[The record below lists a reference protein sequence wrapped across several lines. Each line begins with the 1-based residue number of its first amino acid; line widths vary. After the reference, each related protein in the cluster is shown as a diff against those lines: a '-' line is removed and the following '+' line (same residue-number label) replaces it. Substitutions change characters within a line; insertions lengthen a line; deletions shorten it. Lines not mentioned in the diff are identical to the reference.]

1 MHVRVEATPGLGLLE
16 ALAEG
21 CGLATSFE
29 ELVFQ
34 DLSLAQKIFVFQHV
48 GAVSVYVSKDPVVPK
63 LIQCDVYLYGARV
76 ASVKD
81 P

>member
-1 MHVRVEATPGLGLLE
+1 MHVRVEATPSLGLFE

-21 CGLATSFE
+21 CGLAMPSE
-29 ELVFQ
+29 ELVLQ
-34 DLSLAQKIFVFQHV
+34 DFSLAQKIFIFQHV
-48 GAVSVYVSKDPVVPK
+48 GAVSVYISKDPVVPK
-63 LIQCDVYLYGARV
+63 LVQCDVYFYGAWV